1 MHRNSVKGRT
11 AQINPAAFIK
21 AELFGAE
28 SNRSF
33 PTKHFTSVSEGLWG

>member
-28 SNRSF
+28 SNQSF